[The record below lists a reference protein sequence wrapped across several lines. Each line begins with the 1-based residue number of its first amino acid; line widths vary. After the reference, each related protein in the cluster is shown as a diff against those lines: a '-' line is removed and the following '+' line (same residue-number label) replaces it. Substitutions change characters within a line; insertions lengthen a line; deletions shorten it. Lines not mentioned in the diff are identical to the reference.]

1 MKSKVINDYLLVE
14 VDKVTAVNLFQKG
27 FEIAG
32 MDGVGGIDWIDRTVY
47 DEENRDEREMTF
59 DEVVKEIMNYDGEV
73 YIANNIPINF
83 VEIKNNEQVIK
94 TKHKVGDIVYA
105 FMTDYSVSHSPG
117 RVKELKIVGISVKQA
132 YSTTSNMTVDSPSRE
147 TREEMHTN
155 FEGRYN
161 VVNKIMYY
169 VVENKNY
176 YKSKAIVIEEEY
188 LFKDKN
194 ELKESI

>member
-1 MKSKVINDYLLVE
+1 MKSKVIDDYLLVE
-14 VDKVTAVNLFQKG
+14 VDKVMAVHLFQKG
-27 FEIAG
+27 FEIVGIDDA
-32 MDGVGGIDWIDRTVY
+32 GGIDWIDRPVY
-47 DEENRDEREMTF
+47 DEEEGDDREMTF
-59 DEVVKEIMNYDGEV
+59 DEVVKCIANYDGEV

-105 FMTDYSVSHSPG
+105 FMTDYSVSRSPG

-132 YSTTSNMTVDSPSRE
+132 YSTTSNMTVNSPSRE
-147 TREEMHTN
+147 TREEMYTN
-155 FEGRYN
+155 FGGRYN

>member
-1 MKSKVINDYLLVE
+1 MKSKVIDDYLLVE
-14 VDKVTAVNLFQKG
+14 VDKAMAVHLFQKG

-32 MDGVGGIDWIDRTVY
+32 IDDAGGIDWIDRPVY
-47 DEENRDEREMTF
+47 DEENGDEREMTF
-59 DEVVKEIMNYDGEV
+59 DEVIKAIANYDGEV

-132 YSTTSNMTVDSPSRE
+132 YSTTSNMTVDSPSRK
-147 TREEMHTN
+147 TREEMYTN

>member
-14 VDKVTAVNLFQKG
+14 VDKVMAVNLFQKG

-32 MDGVGGIDWIDRTVY
+32 IDDAGGIDWIDRPVY
-47 DEENRDEREMTF
+47 DEEKGDEGEMTF
-59 DEVVKEIMNYDGEV
+59 DEVTKEIMNYNGEV
-73 YIANNIPINF
+73 YIVNNIPINF
-83 VEIKNNEQVIK
+83 VKIKNNEQVIK
-94 TKHKVGDIVYA
+94 TRYKVGDIVYA

-147 TREEMHTN
+147 TREEMYTN
-155 FEGRYN
+155 FEGKCN

-169 VVENKNY
+169 VVENKNH

>member
-1 MKSKVINDYLLVE
+1 MKSKVIDNYLLVE
-14 VDKVTAVNLFQKG
+14 VDKVMAVHLFQKG
-27 FEIAG
+27 FEIVGIDDA
-32 MDGVGGIDWIDRTVY
+32 GGIDWIDRPVY
-47 DEENRDEREMTF
+47 NEEEGDDREMTF
-59 DEVVKEIMNYDGEV
+59 DEVVKCIANYDGEV

-94 TKHKVGDIVYA
+94 TKYKVGDIVYA
-105 FMTDYSVSHSPG
+105 FMTDYSASRSPG

-132 YSTTSNMTVDSPSRE
+132 YSTTSNMIVNSPSRE
-147 TREEMHTN
+147 TREEMYTN